1 MYSSLKCELKKTLT
15 EMEND
20 YTKLILGGGGN

>member
-1 MYSSLKCELKKTLT
+1 MYSSLKCELKKNLT
-15 EMEND
+15 ETEND